1 MIWTHLFCS
10 DSNKTNKNRNAGQ
23 IYELSTIY
31 KVSYPPFLYFCTFNL
46 YVKVMKNSIAYLPK
60 DKQADLNFLTKEVL
74 KRLPQTEFIILYGS
88 YARDNYVRRG
98 IRVEHGIVTIKISDY
113 DILVITSGINN
124 GKAETVLDNVEDVFF
139 TGKDFEHD
147 TPVQFI
153 NDDIKTFNKFI
164 EEGRYFYTQI
174 KEEGIIL
181 YNSGKY
187 KLARRRKLNF
197 DEIREQAQ
205 EYFVEKYHRAQLFLD
220 QARFMYDRKEFVM
233 SSFNLHQA
241 CENYYY
247 AIRLS
252 FTLRNSKQHNLSKL
266 SSSVKKYS
274 QDLKTVFPQDTPE
287 EKRLFTLLKAAYVD
301 ARYNP
306 HFVVTKEDI
315 DALIPKVEL
324 LRDIAKRI
332 CEERIKGYGGN

>member
-1 MIWTHLFCS
+1 
-10 DSNKTNKNRNAGQ
+10 
-23 IYELSTIY
+23 
-31 KVSYPPFLYFCTFNL
+31 
-46 YVKVMKNSIAYLPK
+46 MKNSITYLPK
-60 DKQADLNFLTKEVL
+60 DKQEELNFLSNEVL
-74 KRLPQTEFIILYGS
+74 KRLPQTEYIILYGS
-88 YARDNYVRRG
+88 YARNNYVKRG
-98 IRVEHGIVTIKISDY
+98 IRVEPDGIPTVKISDY
-113 DILVITSGINN
+113 DILVITSGIN
-124 GKAETVLDNVEDVFF
+124 GKKAETVLDNVEDVFF
-139 TGKDFEHD
+139 VGKDFDRD

-153 NDDIKTFNKFI
+153 NDDIKNFNKYI

-181 YNSGKY
+181 HNSGKY

-205 EYFVEKYHRAQLFLD
+205 EYFDEKFQGANEFLHGAKLF
-220 QARFMYDRKEFVM
+220 YNEEYYKK
-233 SSFNLHQA
+233 SSFLLHQA

-247 AIRLS
+247 AIRLT
-252 FTLRNSKQHNLSKL
+252 FTLRNNKQHNLSKL
-266 SSSVKKYS
+266 SGSTRRYS
-274 QDLKTVFPQDTPE
+274 EDLKTVFPQDTPE

-324 LRDIAKRI
+324 LRDITERI
-332 CEERIKGYGGN
+332 CRERIESYKEIE